1 MLASFDLNYSNKKN
15 ALEQYRKL
23 LRGILFYFIEG
34 PCHAEAWENEI
45 VLLYERTAF
54 MHSAMETAPASGVPK
69 LLSA

>member
-34 PCHAEAWENEI
+34 PCHAEAWENAI
-45 VLLYERTAF
+45 AF
-54 MHSAMETAPASGVPK
+54 A
-69 LLSA
+69 L

>member
-23 LRGILFYFIEG
+23 LRGIPFYFIKG

-45 VLLYERTAF
+45 VFTL
-54 MHSAMETAPASGVPK
+54 
-69 LLSA
+69 